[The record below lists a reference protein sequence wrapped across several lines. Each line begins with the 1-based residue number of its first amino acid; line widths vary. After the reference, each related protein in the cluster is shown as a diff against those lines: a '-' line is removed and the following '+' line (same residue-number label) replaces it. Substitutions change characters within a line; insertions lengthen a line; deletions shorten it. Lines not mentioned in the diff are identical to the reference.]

1 MSLLLLLGII
11 ESSNGW
17 LNDLLLCYHAKT
29 PKAPECLLHV
39 FFALLPVIEASLVEV
54 GINYSV
60 VDEGRKVDTVQ
71 ALSVTTGCL
80 KVSACSFEN
89 KAYLS
94 II

>member
-1 MSLLLLLGII
+1 MLLLAVIKSI
-11 ESSNGW
+11 NGW

-29 PKAPECLLHV
+29 PKAPECPLHV
-39 FFALLPVIEASLVEV
+39 FFALLPLIEASLVEV
-54 GINYSV
+54 VINYSV
-60 VDEGRKVDTVQ
+60 VDERRKVDTVQ
-71 ALSVTTGCL
+71 AFPVTTGCL